1 MTPLNFMKH
10 RLILLVCFLI
20 PFIGSAQQVEYD
32 LVFTDGQV
40 YDPETKLNKVL
51 NVGIKDGKIAKL
63 SESKLK
69 GRKEIDIRNLV
80 LCPGFIDLHVHGTTP
95 VEQQYQLHDGVT
107 TALDLEFGYEPIKK
121 FIQQRTDSS
130 LINFGA
136 SANHQRLR
144 RRAMKDFT
152 DDATNK
158 ERIDYYN
165 NKSLS
170 ADEQVKMNE
179 LLRSEITDGALGIG
193 VSVGYYLG
201 ASRREIY
208 EVYKLASELHV
219 PIFSHLRDGKGL
231 SVQQAIADGM
241 TTGASL
247 HIVHINSTSNEEIDL
262 TLEMVANAQKKGF
275 DITTEAYPYPAGS
288 TGINTAIFR
297 EGWQERLG
305 ISYGDLQWSETGER
319 LTKESFE
326 AYQKKGGTVIIYSMK
341 PEWIR
346 VAIKSP
352 LTIIASDGMTF
363 AKFAHPR
370 TAGTFSRVLG
380 KYVREEKVL
389 TLTQAI
395 DKMTLM
401 PARRLEA
408 IAPAMKKKG
417 RIQEGCDADITIFD
431 PATII
436 DKATFEGGLKFSEG
450 IHYVVVN
457 GTLMIDKGKTVPY
470 LFPGKSILSTGGK

>member
-1 MTPLNFMKH
+1 MRRLLFWLV
-10 RLILLVCFLI
+10 LILFPLTI
-20 PFIGSAQQVEYD
+20 SAQEVEYD
-32 LVFTDGQV
+32 LVFMGGQV
-40 YDPETKLNKVL
+40 YDPETKLNKIL
-51 NVGIKDGKIAKL
+51 HVGIRNGKIEKL
-63 SESKLK
+63 SEAKLK
-69 GRKEIDIRNLV
+69 GKREIDIKGLF

-95 VEQQYQLHDGVT
+95 VEQQFQLHDGVT

-121 FIQQRTDSS
+121 FIEKRTDSS
-130 LINFGA
+130 LVNFGA

-144 RRAMKDFT
+144 RRAMKDFA
-152 DDATNK
+152 DDANTA
-158 ERIDYYN
+158 ERVDYYN
-165 NKSLS
+165 NKTLS
-170 ADEQVKMNE
+170 ADERVKMNE
-179 LLRSEITDGALGIG
+179 LLRKEVDDGALGIG

-208 EVYKLASELHV
+208 DVYKLAKELQV
-219 PIFSHLRDGKGL
+219 PIFSHLRDAKAL
-231 SVQQAIADGM
+231 SVQQAVADAM

-247 HIVHINSTSNEEIDL
+247 HIVHINSTSADEIDL
-262 TLEMVANAQKKGF
+262 TLEMIGNARKRGY
-275 DITTEAYPYPAGS
+275 DITTEVYPYTAGS
-288 TGINTAIFR
+288 TGITTTIFR

-305 ISYGDLQWSETGER
+305 IGYGDLQWSDTGER
-319 LTKESFE
+319 LTKESFDT
-326 AYQKKGGTVIIYSMK
+326 YRKKGGVVIIHSMK

-346 VAIKSP
+346 QAIQSP
-352 LTIIASDGMTF
+352 LTLIASDGMTY

-389 TLTQAI
+389 TLTEAI

-401 PARRLEA
+401 PAKRLEA
-408 IAPAMKKKG
+408 FAPGMKKKG
-417 RIQEGCDADITIFD
+417 RIQEGCDADITVFD

-457 GTLMIDKGKTVPY
+457 GTLMIDKGKTVPHV
-470 LFPGKSILSTGGK
+470 FPGKPILSKSK

>member
-1 MTPLNFMKH
+1 MRQLLVLLV
-10 RLILLVCFLI
+10 LILPLLTA
-20 PFIGSAQQVEYD
+20 AQPVEYD
-32 LVFTDGQV
+32 LVFSGGQV
-40 YDPETKLNKVL
+40 YDPETKLNKIL
-51 NVGIKDGKIAKL
+51 NVGINGGKIAKL
-63 SESKLK
+63 SESSLK
-69 GRKEIDIRNLV
+69 GKREINIRNLV

-121 FIQQRTDSS
+121 FIKQRTDSS

-144 RRAMKDFT
+144 RRAMKDFVN
-152 DDATNK
+152 DANSK

-165 NKSLS
+165 NKALDL
-170 ADEQVKMNE
+170 DEMRKMNE
-179 LLRSEITDGALGIG
+179 LLRSEINDGALGLG

-231 SVQQAIADGM
+231 SIQQAIADAM

-262 TLEMVANAQKKGF
+262 TLEMVGNAQKKGF

-319 LTKESFE
+319 LTKETFE

-346 VAIKSP
+346 EAIKSP
-352 LTIIASDGMTF
+352 LTIIASDGMTY

-380 KYVREEKVL
+380 KYVREEKAL

-408 IAPAMKKKG
+408 FAPVMKKKG
-417 RIQEGCDADITIFD
+417 RIQEGCDADITVFD
-431 PATII
+431 PTTII

-450 IHYVVVN
+450 IQYVVVN
-457 GTLMIDKGKTVPY
+457 GTLMIDNTKTVPY
-470 LFPGKSILSTGGK
+470 TFPGKPILSTVNK